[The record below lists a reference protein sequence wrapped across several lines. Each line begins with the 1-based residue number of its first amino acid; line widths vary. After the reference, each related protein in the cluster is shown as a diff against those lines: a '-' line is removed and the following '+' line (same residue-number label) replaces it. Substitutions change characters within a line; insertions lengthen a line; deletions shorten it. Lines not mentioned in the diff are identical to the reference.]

1 MNFTNLID
9 KFHAGNARDQ
19 TYFARF
25 TRAQLHAASTY
36 KKGLTNMPQA
46 ATDVLAE
53 GPLSGEEMSAL
64 LLALRAKERESSYTP
79 GSLLESLIKKNQPL
93 EVDFTQPTPKV
104 TYGVGEKKVVSLG
117 AFPSEE
123 ASRPAT
129 SVLLA
134 PVASFTTQEKGKIV
148 NAMNKSELFDGFAF
162 DFVQFPAVASF
173 ITTFGE
179 MMEQYNTVNNIMTTQ
194 SGKTYLASLIQFM
207 AGIDEQAHVFLCDQ
221 YVRTIMGGIYR
232 WATNSRNE
240 RFIAGLN
247 PEFARRYPDKELDK
261 LVTKVVVAGRAYYI
275 PLCPIPGEGR
285 IVKLAKSFRVAQ
297 GQLSGHRNFRGT
309 DDKGPSVMGL
319 GYGTVANVDRQTRA
333 VVRILKI
340 VHGIHLARGA
350 KKIHIIGEKMGGIL
364 PSLGA
369 SVQKLAPELE
379 VSYKPTGFGF
389 TPYAGLTPNITAPDG
404 AVKVVFVNIPES
416 HSQVPEDFEKA
427 MWSPIDLVRNIEG
440 KDCVIVTKVLSDT
453 VFKHYDVYP
462 NGSFHAFDGILVPK
476 GTKMG
481 LATKLPGKEVSLE
494 KISPMSKE
502 EALTKNH
509 DDNVVKNFAWKRP
522 IFGRDHGINL
532 YVPIKMAEEIWDIT
546 AKFDDQVDWMDE
558 DIDPSAF
565 QGAELQVNKKKKKSS
580 APSQS
585 PVPSGSSAPS
595 VIMTSLSL
603 PPSIPVQVGPPI
615 AAQSSLPQG
624 IGSSVPPSPP
634 PFVFMA
640 NQTSAA
646 PSKTS
651 EVVALTT
658 TTAPLPSPSLPPP
671 VPVKPTIP
679 PSAAVPSDPV
689 GTSQTLSV
697 LFEKVDDD
705 SV

>member
-1 MNFTNLID
+1 
-9 KFHAGNARDQ
+9 
-19 TYFARF
+19 
-25 TRAQLHAASTY
+25 
-36 KKGLTNMPQA
+36 MPQA
-46 ATDVLAE
+46 AVEVLAD
-53 GPLSGEEMSAL
+53 GDLNGEEMRAL
-64 LLALRAKERESSYTP
+64 LLALQAKERESSYTP

-93 EVDFTQPTPKV
+93 EVDFTSPVPKV
-104 TYGVGEKKVVSLG
+104 TYGIGEKKTVALG
-117 AFPSEE
+117 AFPSEDV
-123 ASRPAT
+123 SRPAT

-148 NAMNKSELFDGFAF
+148 NAMNKSELFNGFAF

-173 ITTFGE
+173 ITTFGQ
-179 MMEQYNTVNNIMTTQ
+179 MMEQYNTVNNIVTTQ

-221 YVRTIMGGIYR
+221 YVRTIMAGIYR
-232 WATNSRNE
+232 WGTTTRNE
-240 RFIAGLN
+240 RTILGFS
-247 PEFARRYPDKELDK
+247 PEFEKRYPDKEMDK
-261 LVTKVVVAGRAYYI
+261 LVTKVIVAGRSYYI

-285 IVKLAKSFRVAQ
+285 IVKLAKSFRIAQ

-340 VHGIHLARGA
+340 VHGIHQARGS
-350 KKIHIIGEKMGGIL
+350 KRIHIVGEKMGGIL

-389 TPYAGLTPNITAPDG
+389 TPYAGLTPTITAPDG
-404 AVKVVFVNIPES
+404 AVKIIFVNIPES

-427 MWSPIDLVRNIEG
+427 MWGPIDLARNTEG

-453 VFKHYDVYP
+453 IFSHYDVYA

-481 LATKLPGKEVSLE
+481 LATKLPGKEISLE
-494 KISPMSKE
+494 NIKPMSKE
-502 EALTKNH
+502 EALQKNH

-546 AKFDDQVDWMDE
+546 AKFDDQVDWLDE
-558 DIDPSAF
+558 DIDPTAF
-565 QGAELQVNKKKKKSS
+565 QAAELQVSRKKKKPSGAPQPSS
-580 APSQS
+580 VSVPQSAQS
-585 PVPSGSSAPS
+585 PPSSI
-595 VIMTSLSL
+595 IMTSLSL
-603 PPSIPVQVGPPI
+603 PSSVPIQVGTPI
-615 AAQSSLPQG
+615 ISQNSAFQGMSSLPP
-624 IGSSVPPSPP
+624 SSPP
-634 PFVFMA
+634 PFVFTA
-640 NQTSAA
+640 NQHSPA
-646 PSKTS
+646 PTKTS
-651 EVVALTT
+651 EVTTLTT
-658 TTAPLPSPSLPPP
+658 TTTTLPSPSLPLPA
-671 VPVKPTIP
+671 PTKSTILPNTAIP
-679 PSAAVPSDPV
+679 DDPV
-689 GTSQTLSV
+689 GTSSTLSV
-697 LFEKVDDD
+697 LFDGVSDD
-705 SV
+705 